1 MMRPTFERGL
11 AQEALALA
19 EALVQ
24 TRTSPGIL
32 VFSGSLH
39 LLYMNR
45 EARGLCARIIQ
56 AGSGYPATGVLP
68 PDIAALC
75 EEMVAALRERPD
87 PKDWEQGQV
96 RRVAGDP
103 QRPVLLRGVVIPSP
117 GGLAGA
123 RVVVLLEEIG
133 SRKAVAAARTK
144 ERFQLTDREQT
155 VIIYL
160 LKGLTN
166 KQIASRLLV
175 TEQTVKEHLKR
186 IMRKT
191 HTTTRTGLLVQI
203 LVGAYQ
209 PGGPDSL
216 PGRSGNEY
224 GSGVSRHSAS
234 G

>member
-1 MMRPTFERGL
+1 MMRSTLEGGL
-11 AQEALALA
+11 TQEALALA

-32 VFSGSLH
+32 VFNGSLQ

-45 EARGLCARIIQ
+45 EARELCARITQ
-56 AGSGYPATGVLP
+56 ARSGCPATGVLP
-68 PDIAALC
+68 PDIAGLC
-75 EEMVAALRERPD
+75 EEMVAALGERPE

-103 QRPVLLRGVVIPSP
+103 QRPVLLRGVAIPST
-117 GGLAGA
+117 GGLSEA

-144 ERFQLTDREQT
+144 ERYQLTDREQT
-155 VIIYL
+155 VVISL

-191 HTTTRTGLLVQI
+191 QTTTRTGLLVQI

-209 PGGPDSL
+209 PGEADYP
-216 PGRSGNEY
+216 PARSGSRY
-224 GSGVSRHSAS
+224 GFDASQRSGPR
-234 G
+234 

>member
-1 MMRPTFERGL
+1 M
-11 AQEALALA
+11 
-19 EALVQ
+19 
-24 TRTSPGIL
+24 
-32 VFSGSLH
+32 
-39 LLYMNR
+39 
-45 EARGLCARIIQ
+45 
-56 AGSGYPATGVLP
+56 
-68 PDIAALC
+68 AALW

-117 GGLAGA
+117 GELGEA

-186 IMRKT
+186 IMRSEE
-191 HTTTRTGLLVQI
+191 HTSELQSRLHLVC
-203 LVGAYQ
+203 
-209 PGGPDSL
+209 
-216 PGRSGNEY
+216 R
-224 GSGVSRHSAS
+224 
-234 G
+234 